1 MNRFFKNLCVVF
13 LTLISIT
20 AYSKDT
26 TAVAS
31 RPKVGLVLSGG
42 GAKGAAH
49 IGVIKYLEEA
59 GIPIDY
65 IAGTSMGSI
74 VGGMY
79 AIGYSADEILAIIS
93 SVDWGQLISNKVDR
107 QKISYTSK
115 IESGSQLVTIPFSM
129 KSNEEEFKSRVFKNS
144 LPSGLI
150 SGDNLIN
157 LFNSLAVG
165 YCDQMDFNDLPIPF
179 LCIATNLVNGEGT
192 ILNKGHFTKSMR
204 ASMAIPILF
213 DPVHIKGSLYAD
225 GGLVTNFPA
234 EQCRAMGADIV
245 IGVSMSP
252 GLESDPQKLSS
263 LLAQIKQLKEI
274 TTDKDFANYHKK
286 CDIFISPDL
295 KGVGMLSFDAES
307 VARVMQ
313 SGYEAAAKQEE
324 KFTDLKSRLFAEGET
339 YRREVPENKAVN
351 IINESVLITGI
362 DMRGMEKDTEKWAL
376 RKCNIK
382 PGDRVLKKDI
392 DRSVS
397 IFYGTGDY
405 SSITY
410 SLHKDPEN
418 PEGYIIK
425 YKFKP
430 AQPHDFGIGLRFD
443 SQDMLSLLVH
453 GGYNSN
459 RMSGFKADINAKLG
473 SNQWLEG
480 KVSYGKLLYPRINFS
495 YNFRNSELDTYDMD
509 HLVMNT
515 KFRQHKLRLYL
526 SENYSRTVS
535 AAIGL
540 ESSYIVPHKVM
551 YSDFDAID
559 QDYKVSAT
567 LGSFAY
573 LHYDKLNKNAFA
585 TQGVA
590 GKINFNWRDLF
601 LTAESENDSSIG
613 SLVFSFEGYIPI
625 IENRLVI
632 IPQFYGSMIF
642 GKGATNGTTEGWN
655 PLFNGPVPAHPVLNN
670 VIGGPDMGRYA
681 DQQLPFIGVNKV
693 SLAFNNVGILR
704 TDIRTRLFRNHYL
717 TLMANYARSS
727 VDFKNFFKDSGIPV
741 WDYYHYNASNWW
753 GAGVRYSIDT
763 KLGPLSLDVSSSNI
777 SKRVNVYFNLG
788 YFF

>member
-1 MNRFFKNLCVVF
+1 MNRFFKNLCVFF
-13 LTLISIT
+13 LTLISIA

-443 SQDMLSLLVH
+443 SQDMLSV
-453 GGYNSN
+453 
-459 RMSGFKADINAKLG
+459 
-473 SNQWLEG
+473 
-480 KVSYGKLLYPRINFS
+480 V
-495 YNFRNSELDTYDMD
+495 T
-509 HLVMNT
+509 T
-515 KFRQHKLRLYL
+515 
-526 SENYSRTVS
+526 
-535 AAIGL
+535 AI
-540 ESSYIVPHKVM
+540 E
-551 YSDFDAID
+551 
-559 QDYKVSAT
+559 
-567 LGSFAY
+567 
-573 LHYDKLNKNAFA
+573 
-585 TQGVA
+585 
-590 GKINFNWRDLF
+590 
-601 LTAESENDSSIG
+601 
-613 SLVFSFEGYIPI
+613 
-625 IENRLVI
+625 
-632 IPQFYGSMIF
+632 
-642 GKGATNGTTEGWN
+642 
-655 PLFNGPVPAHPVLNN
+655 
-670 VIGGPDMGRYA
+670 
-681 DQQLPFIGVNKV
+681 
-693 SLAFNNVGILR
+693 
-704 TDIRTRLFRNHYL
+704 
-717 TLMANYARSS
+717 
-727 VDFKNFFKDSGIPV
+727 
-741 WDYYHYNASNWW
+741 
-753 GAGVRYSIDT
+753 
-763 KLGPLSLDVSSSNI
+763 
-777 SKRVNVYFNLG
+777 
-788 YFF
+788 